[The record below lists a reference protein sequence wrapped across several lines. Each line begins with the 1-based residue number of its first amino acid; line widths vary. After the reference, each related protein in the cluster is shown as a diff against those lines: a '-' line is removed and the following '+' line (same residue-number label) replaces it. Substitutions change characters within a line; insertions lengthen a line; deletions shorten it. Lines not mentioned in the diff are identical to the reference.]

1 MKKLSSKILSVILVV
16 LLLIQ
21 ILPMS
26 TFAQEL
32 SEAKVSS
39 EETVEEATVVG
50 EIEEL
55 RTESTKHFKMSD
67 GTYIAATYPEPVH
80 YEVNGEWKEIDN
92 TLVEETI
99 DDQSYFTNKNANN
112 KVTFSESISEDS
124 VKIKS
129 ADGYE
134 ISLTPVTDKKE
145 AKVKKKDVE
154 DLTSAKALKKQEK
167 ADEKMVLKDKK
178 SALKY
183 SDVFEDTD
191 IEYIVT
197 SSTVKENIVVN
208 KPQNKYVYDFTAEFG
223 GLTPSTEADGAIG
236 LYNEE
241 KILVMRIEAPYMY
254 DSTGE
259 VSNNVEI
266 TYKEKKD
273 QYIVTVTADK
283 KWINDD
289 AREFPVVIDPTVKL
303 NMDRADIN
311 DVYVDSANPTYSHM
325 YSDYLYVG
333 KNSLGTT
340 RTYIKYN
347 LPDLPDCSI
356 VTGAALT
363 LKQYEHD
370 PGSGAT
376 NYIYAYDCGTS
387 SWSSETITWN
397 NQPMN
402 KTDLSSYTVLDYQ
415 KYVNNTISGNTV
427 YAAEYVFDITKAAK
441 NWYEN
446 GINNGIMLASADTS
460 ITKKSRFCSS
470 EFSTDSQYFPSV
482 WVSYV
487 NNSGVE
493 DYWTYQ
499 TVDLGRSGCAYIG
512 DYNGTFTYIHDD
524 VSTYGNR
531 MPASVSHIYSSD
543 RTYFSGSYGNM
554 RFGVGFKLNVLEQ
567 IVPIGSSSS
576 LYDDGYRAKHIDS
589 DGTVHYFKSTDTA
602 NKFAHE
608 FNEKLTITKLTNNR
622 FLMEDE
628 SGNKKEFSTGGFLLS
643 ATDSNSNKTTIVYSA
658 DWKQITKIVD
668 GAGKEITFTYD
679 SDNYLLTISRQGRRI
694 AFIYAYNSEGVNTGY
709 LRSIRYPDN
718 KTTTFYYGGPGGRL
732 DNIVSYDTS
741 DVKFTYK
748 TVNCKTTA
756 FYRISA
762 IETRGRL
769 VDGARST
776 INKLTYTYGIGETK
790 ITDRYGKANYIYFDN
805 AGRTI
810 NIRDHEANSSYA
822 RYNSSGNKANT
833 LALQSGT
840 YAHINNLVKNNSA
853 DFIDN
858 GEWYQQIAGAGA
870 GSATISTDYAYIGYK
885 SFKVTNTTTSGGV
898 NFCQALTI
906 TPGTDYTL
914 SAYVKIPSTLTGG
927 TNSGVCLGYS
937 YEAAD
942 GTWTTVYD
950 ETIKAST
957 DWKRISYTFSLPS
970 DATGDI
976 GIKLII
982 KHTSGTVYFDCVQF
996 EKGST
1001 MNRYNL
1007 LDNSGFDYNSLH
1019 WATYSN
1025 TSSDGII
1032 SSGIDGKSMRIFGA
1046 PGARKSVYQDV
1057 QINGKAGDT
1066 VVFGAWA
1073 KANAAGQA
1081 NSDPGTP
1088 TFRAELTVE
1097 YTDGTKEYPKALFD
1111 EDVSQSQFVC
1121 SSIKLSK
1128 DCKAIRLYMTYY
1140 YDVNNAVFDNACLYL
1155 DNFGSSY
1162 QYDDDGKLVSV
1173 SDGTGYG
1180 ITYTYRGPDITK
1192 ISQTFDGEEVDG
1204 ITYDYDDGEAGEN
1217 GEEDEGNTHNIL
1229 SETTKNGIVTKYEYT
1244 PREGE
1249 TSTYGN
1255 PTRVTVTSADKTK
1268 FSECKME
1275 YTDDYNYLHTVIDSR
1290 EGTTVYEYNEY
1301 NGNLKSVT
1309 DPNGNVTTYDYDY
1322 VTEELICTGGR
1333 ASSDSYMTFNY
1344 YSYEDDQLYSINHN
1358 GFNYIFNY
1366 DSFGRTTSTSVAG
1379 QTLISHSYNADST
1392 INKSTYGNGDSVS
1405 YAYDTLDRVTSLS
1418 YNDVKTYEYD
1428 YNREGQVAREKD
1440 YDNNITT
1447 EYEYDLAQ
1455 RLTGAYS
1462 SNGLRAN
1469 YTYDERNNIK
1479 DLAVTKNGTVL
1490 ANNTFTY
1497 QDDGL
1502 INSVS
1507 LPLLDNSTLSYA
1519 YDNLNRTSEKLID
1532 LPSEHL
1538 TDYSS
1543 QIYTEYHYLSR
1554 IDRVNRTLV
1563 QTGLVSGMTVVSAI
1577 NDNGDEFECDW
1588 YNATYTYDANGNI
1601 TTVNQNGAVYQT
1613 YTYDGLN
1620 QLIRHDDAVAGAS
1633 YTYSYDDGGNIISK
1647 SEYDYS
1653 TGDLGEPVETVN
1665 YTYDSSWKDK
1675 LVSYDGKAVTYDA
1688 IGNPLT
1694 YDGYTFSWQKG
1705 RQLESIS
1712 GNGVNLSFKYNS
1724 DGLRTKKISPTST
1737 TEYYY
1742 SGDILLAQYDGT
1754 DWMKF
1759 IYSADGE
1766 IVGLRYKDKSYY
1778 YIKNLQGDV
1787 IGILDELAD
1796 IVCDYHYDAW
1806 GQCSISIPAGLTDD
1820 AIELANKNP
1829 IRYRGYY
1836 YDTET
1841 ELYYACSR
1849 YYHPEWGRFVNP
1861 DTVDVVTASLDEALY
1876 DKNLFAYCDN
1886 NPTVRIDADGYFWET
1901 AFDIVSLGFSVV
1913 EVASNP
1919 DDIWNW
1925 AGLACDLIDL
1935 VPFATGLGESVKI
1948 VKVSKKVSN
1957 ASDIAGKSQKALRKA
1972 DFYITPLGDAIP
1984 ATRKGFEANLSKL
1997 EKNNG
2002 KFYGQD
2008 LNGFVRIRVEK
2019 HTPTPNYK
2027 GPQNPF
2033 HCNQH
2038 FHIDKRINGTTG
2050 PFKSTYTGLMGWLR

>member
-1 MKKLSSKILSVILVV
+1 MKKLSSKILSVVLVV

-26 TFAQEL
+26 TFAQEF
-32 SEAKVSS
+32 SATEVNS
-39 EETVEEATVVG
+39 EEAIEDATVVG

-55 RTESTKHFKMSD
+55 RTESTKHFRMSD

-92 TLVEETI
+92 TLVEEKV
-99 DDQSYFTNKNANN
+99 DDQSYFTNKNSNN
-112 KVTFSESISEDS
+112 KVTFSESLSDES
-124 VKIKS
+124 VEIKS

-167 ADEKMVLKDKK
+167 ADKKAEKMVLKDKK

-191 IEYIVT
+191 IEYIIT

-208 KPQNKYVYDFTAEFG
+208 KPQNKYVYDFNADFG
-223 GLTPSTEADGAIG
+223 GLTPSIEADGAIG

-241 KILVMRIEAPYMY
+241 KVLVMRIEAPYMY

-259 VSNNVEI
+259 ISNDVEI
-266 TYKEKKD
+266 TYKEKKG

-283 KWINDD
+283 KWINDE
-289 AREFPVVIDPTVKL
+289 AREFPVVIDPTVRL
-303 NMDRADIN
+303 NVDRSDIN
-311 DVYVDSANPTYSHM
+311 DVYVDSADPTSGHM

-333 KNSLGTT
+333 KNYLGTT

-347 LPDLPDCSI
+347 LPNLPDCSI

-363 LKQYEHD
+363 LVQYEHD

-376 NYIYAYDCGTS
+376 NYIYAYDCGTN
-387 SWSSETITWN
+387 SWSSESISWN
-397 NQPMN
+397 YQPMN

-415 KYVNNTISGNTV
+415 KYVNNTISGNTIKPAI
-427 YAAEYVFDITKAAK
+427 YAFDITKAAK

-446 GINNGIMLASADTS
+446 GVNNGIMLASADTS

-470 EFSTDSQYFPSV
+470 EYSTNIDYFPSV
-482 WVSYV
+482 YVSYV

-531 MPASVSHIYSSD
+531 MPASVSHVYSSD
-543 RTYFSGSYGNM
+543 RTYFNGSYCGFKM
-554 RFGVGFKLNVLEQ
+554 GVGFRLNILEQ
-567 IVPIGSSSS
+567 VKLLSNDDENPEEKN
-576 LYDDGYRAKHIDS
+576 LYDEDYRLKHIDS
-589 DGTVHYFKSTDTA
+589 DGTVHYYKSTDEDDVY
-602 NKFAHE
+602 AHE
-608 FNEKLTITKLTNNR
+608 FNEKLKITHRSDGL
-622 FLMEDE
+622 FEMVDE
-628 SGNKKEFSTGGFLLS
+628 KNNKKIYAGGGYLLEVF
-643 ATDSNSNKTTIVYSA
+643 DSNSNSMTINYINNWLLIDS
-658 DWKQITKIVD
+658 ITD
-668 GAGKEITFTYD
+668 GAGNQITFEYD
-679 SDNYLLTISRQGRRI
+679 SSNYLTKISRIGRSI
-694 AFIYAYNSEGVNTGY
+694 NFIYATDANGNNTGY
-709 LRSIRYPDN
+709 LRSIKYSDN

-756 FYRISA
+756 FYRISS
-762 IETRGRL
+762 IETRGKL

-805 AGRTI
+805 AGRTV

-840 YAHINNLVKNNSA
+840 FAHINNLAKNNSA
-853 DFIDN
+853 EFTDN

-870 GSATISTDYAYIGYK
+870 GSATISTDYAHIGYK

-914 SAYVKIPSTLTGG
+914 SAYVKIPAALAGG
-927 TNSGVCLGYS
+927 VNSGACLGYS

-982 KHTSGTVYFDCVQF
+982 KHTSGTVYFDCVQL

-1007 LDNSGFDYNSLH
+1007 LDNSGFDYNNLN
-1019 WATYSN
+1019 WMYDAATSA
-1025 TSSDGII
+1025 DGII
-1032 SSGIDGKSMRIFGA
+1032 SSGIEGKSVRLYGA
-1046 PGARKSVYQDV
+1046 PGARKNISQRV

-1066 VVFGAWA
+1066 LVFGGWV

-1081 NSDPGTP
+1081 NDDSSSTTFKVSVTINYSDGS
-1088 TFRAELTVE
+1088 VE
-1097 YTDGTKEYPKALFD
+1097 YKSDTFNA
-1111 EDVSQSQFVC
+1111 DVSAPQFLCTYVTL
-1121 SSIKLSK
+1121 KK
-1128 DCKAIRLYMTYY
+1128 DCSNVRLYFTYY
-1140 YDVNNAVFDNACLYL
+1140 YDVNNAVFDNTCLYL

-1162 QYDDDGKLVSV
+1162 QYDSDGKLVSA

-1180 ITYTYRGPDITK
+1180 ITYTYRGHDVTK

-1204 ITYDYDDGEAGEN
+1204 ITYDYDDGEEG
-1217 GEEDEGNTHNIL
+1217 EGNTHNIL
-1229 SETTKNGIVTKYEYT
+1229 SETTKSGIVTAYDYT

-1255 PTRVTVTSADKTK
+1255 PTKVTVTSADGTK

-1358 GFNYIFNY
+1358 DFNYIFNT

-1379 QTLISHSYNADST
+1379 HTLISHTYNANST

-1418 YNDVKTYEYD
+1418 YNDIKTYEYD

-1462 SNGLRAN
+1462 TDGLRAN

-1502 INSVS
+1502 ISSVS
-1507 LPLLDNSTLSYA
+1507 LPLLNSSTLTYT
-1519 YDNLNRTSEKLID
+1519 YDELNRVTQKKAKSSFSD
-1532 LPSEHL
+1532 
-1538 TDYSS
+1538 TDNYDIEVYSD
-1543 QIYTEYHYLSR
+1543 YEYYKR
-1554 IDRVNRTLV
+1554 YNEDRTQAVE
-1563 QTGLVSGMTVVSAI
+1563 TGLVSEHVLTSYSKDKIQDMEDTV
-1577 NDNGDEFECDW
+1577 DW
-1588 YNATYTYDANGNI
+1588 FYFNYTYDANGNLL
-1601 TTVNQNGAVYQT
+1601 AVYNYGIRWDT
-1613 YTYDGLN
+1613 FTYDGLN
-1620 QLIRHDDAVAGAS
+1620 QLVRHDYMPGNRS
-1633 YTYSYDDGGNIISK
+1633 YVYAYDEGGNITSRT
-1647 SEYDYS
+1647 EYNYT
-1653 TGDLGEPVETVN
+1653 TGTLRTPIKTVN

-1675 LVSYDGKAVTYDA
+1675 LVSYDGKAITYDE

-1694 YDGYTFSWQKG
+1694 YDGYAFSWQKG
-1705 RQLESIS
+1705 RQLASIS
-1712 GNGVNLSFKYNS
+1712 GNGVDLAFKYNS
-1724 DGLRTKKISPTST
+1724 DGLRTQKISDGITI
-1737 TEYYY
+1737 EYFY
-1742 SGDILLAQYDGT
+1742 SGSKLVAQSDGT
-1754 DWMKF
+1754 NLMRF
-1759 IYSADGE
+1759 AYSADGDMIGFDYNGE
-1766 IVGLRYKDKSYY
+1766 SYY
-1778 YIKNLQGDV
+1778 FLKSLQGDV
-1787 IGILDELAD
+1787 LAL
-1796 IVCDYHYDAW
+1796 ITEQGAFICEYIYDAW
-1806 GQCSISIPAGLTDD
+1806 GNCEVQFATEEEKDNFIA
-1820 AIELANKNP
+1820 EYNP

-1841 ELYYACSR
+1841 ELYYLQSR
-1849 YYHPEWGRFVNP
+1849 YYNPEWGRFVNG
-1861 DTVDVVTASLDEALY
+1861 DGYASTGIDVTA
-1876 DKNLFAYCDN
+1876 KNMFAYCLN
-1886 NPTVRIDADGYFWET
+1886 NPIRYV
-1901 AFDIVSLGFSVV
+1901 DINGNL
-1913 EVASNP
+1913 P
-1919 DDIWNW
+1919 DDRLIQNAIAYENGAYIGMLGGSKLVNSVSSGTNVYNSSKRPMKGDPGSTWTGSDGSNRTFGSDGTPLRDYDPTDHGNPKKHPHDENGGHFHDW
-1925 AGLACDLIDL
+1925 SNGKRGPAYVISWDAIAG
-1935 VPFATGLGESVKI
+1935 TGLI
-1948 VKVSKKVSN
+1948 VACGIGVAYVTAN
-1957 ASDIAGKSQKALRKA
+1957 NITGVGVVD
-1972 DFYITPLGDAIP
+1972 DFLLGPISFGLN
-1984 ATRKGFEANLSKL
+1984 KGLGL
-1997 EKNNG
+1997 L
-2002 KFYGQD
+2002 
-2008 LNGFVRIRVEK
+2008 LNQ
-2019 HTPTPNYK
+2019 T
-2027 GPQNPF
+2027 
-2033 HCNQH
+2033 
-2038 FHIDKRINGTTG
+2038 
-2050 PFKSTYTGLMGWLR
+2050 